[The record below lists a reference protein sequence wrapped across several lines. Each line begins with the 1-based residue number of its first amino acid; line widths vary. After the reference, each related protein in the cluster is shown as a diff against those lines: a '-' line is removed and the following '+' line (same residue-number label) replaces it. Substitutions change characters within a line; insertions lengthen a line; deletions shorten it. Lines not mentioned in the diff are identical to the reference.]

1 MAKALIIDSAE
12 GWEYKTTTYKM
23 KDLIG
28 YGIVPISINSILE
41 TSNDEIRFVV
51 YGVSESYK
59 TANYAIPVPKDED
72 NNYPYIARAT
82 MCYFPKCSRSQGVD
96 YTNREL
102 SLKFGRVKPNG
113 SIEDI
118 NDNIQDDAGA
128 YVDERA
134 SRREFRKWE
143 NTKFISK
150 ILKKNRPLKSYDERF
165 WWISVVS
172 KERLST
178 KMQGGLNFAAVIT
191 LKEIQGINRIQY
203 FITACNLRGYI
214 VNQLNM
220 NAQVEVYN
228 ANQEEITFE

>member
-1 MAKALIIDSAE
+1 
-12 GWEYKTTTYKM
+12 
-23 KDLIG
+23 
-28 YGIVPISINSILE
+28 
-41 TSNDEIRFVV
+41 
-51 YGVSESYK
+51 
-59 TANYAIPVPKDED
+59 
-72 NNYPYIARAT
+72 

-102 SLKFGRVKPNG
+102 SLKFGRVKPDG

-118 NDNIQDDAGA
+118 NDNIQDDVGA

-150 ILKKNRPLKSYDERF
+150 ILKKNRPLKSYDERLWGF
-165 WWISVVS
+165 SVVS

-178 KMQGGLNFAAVIT
+178 KMQGSLSFAAVVT
-191 LKEIQGINRIQY
+191 LKEIKGINRIQD
-203 FITACNLRGYI
+203 FITACSLRGYI
-214 VNQLNM
+214 VNQLDI